1 MRKLNGFI
9 YFCVL
14 VMMCGT
20 ASAQIKIVID
30 NQEIPTSDI
39 ESIVILPNSNLISI
53 STNVAYTVQATGA
66 VEPPPPGAVSI
77 SGFSASASSI
87 NEVLPF

>member
-9 YFCVL
+9 YVCALVL
-14 VMMCGT
+14 MCGT

-39 ESIVILPNSNLISI
+39 ESIVSLDEPTSVILSL
-53 STNVAYTVQATGA
+53 TVT
-66 VEPPPPGAVSI
+66 
-77 SGFSASASSI
+77 
-87 NEVLPF
+87 